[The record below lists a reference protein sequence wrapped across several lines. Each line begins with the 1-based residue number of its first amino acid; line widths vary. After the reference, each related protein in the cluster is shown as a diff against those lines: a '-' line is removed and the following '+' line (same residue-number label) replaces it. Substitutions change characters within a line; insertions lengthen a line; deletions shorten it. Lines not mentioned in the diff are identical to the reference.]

1 MSDERTIGERLVK
14 ALKRPAIGGP
24 AALVVLLVIAFYG
37 WSFTCPCERT
47 PGAVLY
53 GYEQPFPVDDW
64 TFANDV
70 TLCQIQINAGFRP
83 HAINLNCFAN
93 DEGNLYLSCSSCD
106 GKLWSGF
113 AIRDGR
119 AWLRRA
125 RPQRLPGPA
134 RGPRAR
140 SASGRAR
147 SPPTVAC
154 GSAGRPTNPAG
165 VRAVPRRRLPGPPT
179 VACALLG
186 AQPNPAGVRAVRRR
200 RLLVDRIA

>member
-1 MSDERTIGERLVK
+1 MSDERAIGERLVK

-47 PGAVLY
+47 PGAVLF

-64 TFANDV
+64 TFANEV

-93 DEGNLYLSCSSCD
+93 DEGGLYLSCSSCD

-113 AIRDGR
+113 AIRDPR
-119 AWLRRA
+119 AWLRLDGNVYPVHLTRIRPRRA
-125 RPQRLPGPA
+125 RHGVGRAARQARKSPPTRPRPSA
-134 RGPRAR
+134 RRGPRAAFR
-140 SASGRAR
+140 
-147 SPPTVAC
+147 
-154 GSAGRPTNPAG
+154 
-165 VRAVPRRRLPGPPT
+165 VRHRG
-179 VACALLG
+179 
-186 AQPNPAGVRAVRRR
+186 
-200 RLLVDRIA
+200 